1 MLQDTRTAESIH
13 KTPARNAARRWA
25 FITQVAAGLLLL
37 VSMFLPR
44 LSTQA
49 QSSKEATDQLP
60 HFEVA
65 AIKPS
70 KPDNQN
76 HSWSGSADR
85 ILIENYTLRQLI
97 RSAYGL
103 KSDLQI
109 LGGPDWIDKQSFDI
123 NTKIDDA
130 EIAKMAKMDRVAR
143 QREWNGM
150 LQSLL
155 VERFAL
161 KARLDHRTMPVYAL
175 VVAKFGAKLTPTSP
189 ATAAKGH
196 NISANNG
203 RMTATAISMDSF
215 AEDLEY
221 QSETGGRMVLNR
233 TGLTGEYDFKLD
245 WAEDNGESVPAD
257 SALTSL
263 FTALQEQLGLKL
275 RSEKGSVE
283 VVVVE
288 SATKPTFD

>member
-1 MLQDTRTAESIH
+1 MLQDTRTAESIRQ
-13 KTPARNAARRWA
+13 TPAHHALRCRA
-25 FITQVAAGLLLL
+25 FLIEVAAGSLLL
-37 VSMFLPR
+37 VSLFLPR
-44 LSTQA
+44 LSAQA
-49 QSSKEATDQLP
+49 QSSKETTEQLP

-70 KPDNQN
+70 NPENQN
-76 HSWSGSADR
+76 HNWSGSTDR
-85 ILIENYTLRQLI
+85 ILIENYTLRLLI

-103 KSDLQI
+103 KTEAQI

-123 NTKIDDA
+123 NAKIDDA
-130 EIAKMAKMDRVAR
+130 EIAKMAKMDRVTR
-143 QREWNGM
+143 QRERNEM

-155 VERFAL
+155 IERFAL

-175 VVAKFGAKLTPTSP
+175 VVAKSGARLTPTSP

-196 NISANNG
+196 SISTNNG
-203 RMTATAISMDSF
+203 RMTASAISMDSF
-215 AEDLEY
+215 AEDLAY

-245 WAEDNGESVPAD
+245 WAEDNGDSTAAD
-257 SALTSL
+257 PALTGL

-275 RSEKGSVE
+275 QSEKGSVD
-283 VVVVE
+283 VVIVE
-288 SATKPTFD
+288 SATRPAFD